1 METKLYNVLTA
12 MANKI
17 NNTQSTGLSVTL
29 TSSGWTASGDKYQ
42 QTVTAQGVT
51 ASNNIVVGPAPANI
65 DAYAESGIYA
75 VSQAANSITFE
86 CSAVPTA
93 NLSAN
98 VIILE

>member
-75 VSQAANSITFE
+75 VSQGTNSITFE
-86 CSAVPTA
+86 CSEVPA
-93 NLSAN
+93 DDIYVNI
-98 VIILE
+98 IILG